1 MRSYRLVKQI
11 IKQISMKIK
20 NEKEIFD
27 LYVEKCN
34 MYRDTLKEPF
44 IQKSDGRVWASD
56 GHIVIMVNSECVS
69 DEYETRD
76 LGSNVTAR
84 DYNCD
89 ESLLVSDLQD
99 AIKRCPQEPEMK
111 IKYNVVRCPECNGYG
126 EVDVEYYADSDGKYY
141 TISGTCPIC
150 DGEGT
155 IEEEEKEPTG
165 NMIPKEDILIKFGEG
180 YFKWRLINSI
190 IEACEKLK
198 IEEIR
203 LVRTS
208 STELSVVELS
218 KDIHIAIM
226 SMLLDG
232 AEYRKKSAIE
242 VKFTK

>member
-1 MRSYRLVKQI
+1 MKMR
-11 IKQISMKIK
+11 
-20 NEKEIFD
+20 NENEIFG
-27 LYVEKCN
+27 LFVEDENGLRYK
-34 MYRDTLKEPF
+34 LKTPF
-44 IQKSDGRVWASD
+44 VDKYDGRVWATD
-56 GHIVIMVNSECVS
+56 GHALIMVNPECVS
-69 DEYETRD
+69 GKYETRD
-76 LGSNVTAR
+76 MGGKIPVR
-84 DYNCD
+84 EYNCD

-99 AIKRCPQEPEMK
+99 ALKRCPQEPEMK
-111 IKYNVVRCPECNGYG
+111 IKYNVVQCPECNGSG

-226 SMLLDG
+226 PMLLDG

>member
-1 MRSYRLVKQI
+1 
-11 IKQISMKIK
+11 MKIR
-20 NEKEIFD
+20 NENEIFG
-27 LYVEKCN
+27 LFVEDENGLRYK
-34 MYRDTLKEPF
+34 LKTPF
-44 IQKSDGRVWASD
+44 VDKYDGRVWATD
-56 GHIVIMVNSECVS
+56 GHSLIMVNPECVS
-69 DEYETRD
+69 GKYETRD
-76 LGSNVTAR
+76 MGGKIPVR

-99 AIKRCPQEPEMK
+99 ALKRCPQEPEMK
-111 IKYNVVRCPECNGYG
+111 IKYNVARCPECNGSG

-155 IEEEEKEPTG
+155 IEEEEREPTG

-190 IEACEKLK
+190 IKACEKLK
-198 IEEIR
+198 IEKIR

-208 STELSVVELS
+208 ISTLNIVELS

-226 SMLLDG
+226 PMYVYDD
-232 AEYRKKSAIE
+232 EDRKKSAIE

>member
-1 MRSYRLVKQI
+1 MKMR
-11 IKQISMKIK
+11 
-20 NEKEIFD
+20 NENEIFG
-27 LYVEKCN
+27 LFVEDENGLRYK
-34 MYRDTLKEPF
+34 LKTPF
-44 IQKSDGRVWASD
+44 VDKYDGRVWATD
-56 GHIVIMVNSECVS
+56 GHALIMVNPECVS
-69 DEYETRD
+69 DKYETRD
-76 LGSNVTAR
+76 MGGKIPVR

-99 AIKRCPQEPEMK
+99 ALKRCPQEPEMK
-111 IKYNVVRCPECNGYG
+111 IKYNVVRCPECNGSG

-155 IEEEEKEPTG
+155 IEEEEREPTG

-198 IEEIR
+198 IEEIK

-226 SMLLDG
+226 PMLLDG

>member
-1 MRSYRLVKQI
+1 
-11 IKQISMKIK
+11 MKIK

-27 LYVEKCN
+27 LFVEDEDGLRYK
-34 MYRDTLKEPF
+34 LKTPF
-44 IQKSDGRVWASD
+44 VDKYDSRVWATD
-56 GHIVIMVNSECVS
+56 GHKLIMVNPECVS
-69 DEYETRD
+69 GKYETRD
-76 LGSNVTAR
+76 MGGKIPVR
-84 DYNCD
+84 DYNWD

-99 AIKRCPQEPEMK
+99 ALKRCPQEPEMR
-111 IKYNVVRCPECNGYG
+111 IKYNVVQCPECNGSG

-198 IEEIR
+198 IEKIR

-208 STELSVVELS
+208 ISTLSIVELS

-226 SMLLDG
+226 PMYVYDD
-232 AEYRKKSAIE
+232 EDRKKSAIE

>member
-1 MRSYRLVKQI
+1 
-11 IKQISMKIK
+11 MKIK
-20 NEKEIFD
+20 NENEILGLF
-27 LYVEKCN
+27 VEEEN
-34 MYRDTLKEPF
+34 SLRYNLKTPF
-44 IQKSDGRVWASD
+44 IDKNDGRVWATD
-56 GHIVIMVNSECVS
+56 GHVLIMVNSECVS
-69 DEYETRD
+69 GKYETRD
-76 LGSNVTAR
+76 LGSKIPVR
-84 DYNCD
+84 EYNCD
-89 ESLLVSDLQD
+89 ESLLISDLQD
-99 AIKRCPQEPEMK
+99 AIKKCPQEPEMK

-198 IEEIR
+198 IEKIR

-208 STELSVVELS
+208 ISELSIVELS
-218 KDIHIAIM
+218 KDIHIGIM
-226 SMLLDG
+226 PMRLNGIRD
-232 AEYRKKSAIE
+232 RKKSAIE

>member
-1 MRSYRLVKQI
+1 
-11 IKQISMKIK
+11 MKIK

-27 LYVEKCN
+27 LFVEDEDGLRYK
-34 MYRDTLKEPF
+34 LKTPF
-44 IQKSDGRVWASD
+44 VDKYDGRVWATD
-56 GHIVIMVNSECVS
+56 GHKLIMVNPECVS
-69 DEYETRD
+69 GKYETRD
-76 LGSNVTAR
+76 MGGKIPVR

-99 AIKRCPQEPEMK
+99 ALKRCPQEPEMK
-111 IKYNVVRCPECNGYG
+111 IKYNVVQCPECNGEG
-126 EVDVEYYADSDGKYY
+126 EIHAAYYADSDGEFY
-141 TISGTCPIC
+141 TVSATCPIC

-155 IEEEEKEPTG
+155 IEEEEREPTG
-165 NMIPKEDILIKFGEG
+165 NMIPKDDSIIKFGEG
-180 YFKWRLINSI
+180 YFNWRLINSI

-226 SMLLDG
+226 PMLLDG

>member
-1 MRSYRLVKQI
+1 
-11 IKQISMKIK
+11 MKIR

-27 LYVEKCN
+27 LFVEDENGLRYK
-34 MYRDTLKEPF
+34 LKTPF
-44 IQKSDGRVWASD
+44 VDKYDGRVWATD
-56 GHIVIMVNSECVS
+56 GHNLIMVNPECVS
-69 DEYETRD
+69 GKYETRD
-76 LGSNVTAR
+76 MGGKIPVR

-111 IKYNVVRCPECNGYG
+111 IKYNVARCPECNGSG

-141 TISGTCPIC
+141 TVSATCPIC

-155 IEEEEKEPTG
+155 IEEEEREPTG

-190 IEACEKLK
+190 IKACEKLK
-198 IEEIR
+198 IEKIR

-208 STELSVVELS
+208 ISELTIVELS
-218 KDIHIAIM
+218 KDIHIGIM
-226 SMLLDG
+226 PMCLNGIGDR
-232 AEYRKKSAIE
+232 EKSAIE
-242 VKFTK
+242 VTYSHH

>member
-1 MRSYRLVKQI
+1 MKMR
-11 IKQISMKIK
+11 
-20 NEKEIFD
+20 NENEIFG
-27 LYVEKCN
+27 LFVEGEDGLRYK
-34 MYRDTLKEPF
+34 LKTPF
-44 IQKSDGRVWASD
+44 VDKNDGRVWATD
-56 GHIVIMVNSECVS
+56 GHNLIMVNPECVS
-69 DEYETRD
+69 GKYETRD
-76 LGSNVTAR
+76 MGGKIPVR

-111 IKYNVVRCPECNGYG
+111 IKYNVSQCPECNGSG

-141 TISGTCPIC
+141 MISGTCPIC

-155 IEEEEKEPTG
+155 IEEEEREPTG

-198 IEEIR
+198 IEKIR

-208 STELSVVELS
+208 ISTLSIVEVS

-226 SMLLDG
+226 PMYVYDD
-232 AEYRKKSAIE
+232 EDRKKSAIE

>member
-1 MRSYRLVKQI
+1 MN
-11 IKQISMKIK
+11 MKIR
-20 NEKEIFD
+20 NENEIFG
-27 LYVEKCN
+27 LFVEDEDGLRYK
-34 MYRDTLKEPF
+34 LKTPF
-44 IQKSDGRVWASD
+44 VDKYDGRVWATD
-56 GHIVIMVNSECVS
+56 GHNLIMVNPECVS
-69 DEYETRD
+69 GKYETRD
-76 LGSNVTAR
+76 MGVKIPVR

-99 AIKRCPQEPEMK
+99 ALKRCPREPEMK
-111 IKYNVVRCPECNGYG
+111 IKYNVARCPECNGSG

-155 IEEEEKEPTG
+155 IEEEEREPTG

-190 IEACEKLK
+190 IKACEKLK
-198 IEEIR
+198 IEKIR

-208 STELSVVELS
+208 TSTLSIVELS

-226 SMLLDG
+226 PMYVYDD
-232 AEYRKKSAIE
+232 EDRKKSAIE